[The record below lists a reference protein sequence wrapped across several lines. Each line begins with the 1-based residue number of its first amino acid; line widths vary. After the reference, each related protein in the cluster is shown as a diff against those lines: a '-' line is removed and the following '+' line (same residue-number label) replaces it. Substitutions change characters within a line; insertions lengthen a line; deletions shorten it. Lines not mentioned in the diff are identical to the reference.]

1 MQTMRIIPIS
11 KASAARVCGTLT
23 QTSKMPCKSSSLP
36 TEACETGFRMAK
48 IPGSICSSCYADKGF
63 YAMYAATIKPAQFAR
78 LDAVMQACESDD
90 AAQAWVSGMA
100 AMIGADPF
108 FRHHD
113 SGDLQ
118 GLRHLE
124 LIAELARA
132 TPGTRHWL
140 PTREYAVVKAFI
152 AKHGR
157 DSLPENLIVRL
168 SAMFPDRAVVIPA
181 SLRGIRNITAS
192 NVHTAAPIGT
202 PCRAPEQKGECREC
216 RACWTS
222 DVISYRLH

>member
-1 MQTMRIIPIS
+1 MRIIPIT
-11 KASAARVCGTLT
+11 KADGARVCGTLT

-36 TEACETGFRMAK
+36 TEACETGYRMAK
-48 IPGSICSSCYADKGF
+48 VPGSICASCYADKGF

-78 LDAVMQACESDD
+78 WDAVMQACESDE
-90 AAQAWVSGMA
+90 AAQAWVSGMV
-100 AMIGADPF
+100 AMIGADPY

-132 TPGTRHWL
+132 TPHTRHWL
-140 PTREYAVVKAFI
+140 PTREYGVVKAYI

-157 DSLPENLIVRL
+157 DALPENLIVRL

-202 PCRAPEQKGECREC
+202 PCRAPEQAGECRDC
-216 RACWTS
+216 RACWS
-222 DVISYRLH
+222 GEVISYRLH

>member
-1 MQTMRIIPIS
+1 MRIIPIT
-11 KASAARVCGTLT
+11 KADGARVCGSLT

-36 TEACETGFRMAK
+36 TETCETGFRMAK
-48 IPGSICSSCYADKGF
+48 IAGSICASCYADRGF
-63 YAMYAATIKPAQFAR
+63 YSMYAATIKPAQFAR
-78 LDAVMQACESDD
+78 WDAVMQACESDE
-90 AAQAWVSGMA
+90 AAQAWLSGMV
-100 AMIGADPF
+100 AMIGADQY

-124 LIAELARA
+124 LIADLARA
-132 TPGTRHWL
+132 TPHTRHWL
-140 PTREYAVVKAFI
+140 PTREYGTVKAFI
-152 AKHGR
+152 EKHGR

-192 NVHTAAPIGT
+192 NVHTAQPIGT
-202 PCRAPEQKGECREC
+202 ACRAPEQKGECRDC
-216 RACWTS
+216 RACWSS
-222 DVISYRLH
+222 DVISYQMH

>member
-1 MQTMRIIPIS
+1 MRIIPIT
-11 KASAARVCGTLT
+11 KADGARVCGTLT

-36 TEACETGFRMAK
+36 TEACDTGFRMAQV
-48 IPGSICSSCYADKGF
+48 PGSICGACYADRGF
-63 YAMYAATIKPAQFAR
+63 YSMYAATIKPAQFAR
-78 LDAVMQACESDD
+78 WDAVVQACESDD
-90 AAQAWVSGMA
+90 AAQVWVSGMA
-100 AMIGADPF
+100 AMIGTDPY

-140 PTREYAVVKAFI
+140 PTREYGVVKAFI

-157 DSLPENLIVRL
+157 DALPGNLIVRL

-181 SLRGIRNITAS
+181 SLRGIHNITAS
-192 NVHTAAPIGT
+192 NVHTMMPIGT
-202 PCRAPEQKGECREC
+202 PCRAPEQAGECREC
-216 RACWTS
+216 RACWS
-222 DVISYRLH
+222 GDVISYRLH